1 MGQQQTMRATGG
13 ALRRICLALALAA
26 LMVAMAMATAVPAL
40 AAPGKPGPNS
50 YEPLFDKGGTE
61 ENFNFGHC
69 QSSSAKNKGP
79 ASDNKAGNPSFN
91 DGAAVV
97 CSP

>member
-1 MGQQQTMRATGG
+1 MGQQQTMRTTGG

-40 AAPGKPGPNS
+40 AAPGRPGPNS
-50 YEPLFDKGGTE
+50 FEPLFDKGGQDETL
-61 ENFNFGHC
+61 NFGHC
-69 QSSSAKNKGP
+69 QSSSAKNLGP
-79 ASDNKAGNPSFN
+79 ASDTKAGNPSFN
-91 DGAAVV
+91 DGDFGL